1 MFCLLVEVV
10 GSEVLD
16 NGPVMTY
23 EYYHQVKNGQD
34 AEKCCRVI
42 KRRRKES
49 ADWRCLLC
57 GYVYEGEILPADF
70 ICPICSAPASAFE
83 KIES

>member
-1 MFCLLVEVV
+1 
-10 GSEVLD
+10 
-16 NGPVMTY
+16 MTY
-23 EYYHQVKNGQD
+23 EYYHQVKNGRTPKNAPSYQE
-34 AEKCCRVI
+34 EKKRV
-42 KRRRKES
+42 S
-49 ADWRCLLC
+49 GWRCLLC